1 MVDIYLYRA
10 SGPIKVS
17 VILAPSSGA
26 LVCVPNLHA
35 DTLPI
40 WSKDSSFLIADPA
53 FLLRKALSLNHAS
66 KLSGVIAKANSEH
79 VSILSLYRYQLLV
92 VSSPFFHA
100 V

>member
-1 MVDIYLYRA
+1 MVDIYLYRT

-17 VILAPSSGA
+17 VILTPSSGA
-26 LVCVPNLHA
+26 SVCVPNLHA

-40 WSKDSSFLIADPA
+40 WSEDSSFLISDPA
-53 FLLRKALSLNHAS
+53 FLLREALGLNHAS

-79 VSILSLYRYQLLV
+79 VSILSLCRYRLLV